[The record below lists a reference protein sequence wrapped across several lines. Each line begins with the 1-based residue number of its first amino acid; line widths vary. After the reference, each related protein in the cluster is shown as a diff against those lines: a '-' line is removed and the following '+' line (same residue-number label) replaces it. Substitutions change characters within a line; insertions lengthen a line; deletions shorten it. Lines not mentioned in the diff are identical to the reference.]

1 MAKKT
6 APKQLRLFTQES
18 PIIIFVT
25 LAMCSIAIM
34 SYDYRHKINVQLKQK
49 VAFVIT
55 PFHWMVNAPSQII
68 REIDYYLSEQN
79 KLQQQILSLKS
90 EANLLQANQQKLTLI
105 ENENRSLRKILNI
118 KNLIKNDM
126 TIGEVVLPSQTNGAP
141 QLLINKGMDDGID
154 IGSPVMNNKGL
165 VGQVIHVNKNLSTV
179 QKITSNNFAVSAIS
193 ENGTMAS
200 LIFGNGSPHLVIYRL
215 PAYEKLRLGDY
226 LLTSGLDQIYP
237 KGIKIGKVIKIISTN
252 NSQFNEIIIE
262 PATSPQ
268 SFSQVMVIKS
278 GNP

>member
-18 PIIIFVT
+18 PIIIFVI

-34 SYDYRHKINVQLKQK
+34 SYDHRHKINVQLKQK
-49 VAFVIT
+49 LAFVTT
-55 PFHWMVNAPSQII
+55 PFHWMTNAPYQLI

-126 TIGEVVLPSQTNGAP
+126 TIGEVVLPSQANGVP
-141 QLLINKGMDDGID
+141 QLFINKGMDDGID
-154 IGSPVMNNKGL
+154 IGSPVMNNEGL
-165 VGQVIHVNKNLSTV
+165 VGQVIHVNKNLSAV

-193 ENGTMAS
+193 ENGTMAA

-215 PAYEKLRLGDY
+215 PAYEKLRLGDH

-237 KGIKIGKVIKIISTN
+237 KGIKIGKVIKIIPTN

>member
-18 PIIIFVT
+18 PIIIFVI

-34 SYDYRHKINVQLKQK
+34 SYDHRHKINVQLKQK
-49 VAFVIT
+49 LAFVIT
-55 PFHWMVNAPSQII
+55 PFHWMTNAPYQLI

-126 TIGEVVLPSQTNGAP
+126 TIGEVVLPSQANGVP
-141 QLLINKGMDDGID
+141 QLFINKGMDDGID
-154 IGSPVMNNKGL
+154 IGSPVMNNEGL

-193 ENGTMAS
+193 ENGTMAA

-215 PAYEKLRLGDY
+215 PAYEKLRLGDH

-237 KGIKIGKVIKIISTN
+237 KGIKIGKVIKIIPTN

>member
-18 PIIIFVT
+18 PIIIFVI

-34 SYDYRHKINVQLKQK
+34 SYDHRHKINVQLKQK
-49 VAFVIT
+49 LAFVIT
-55 PFHWMVNAPSQII
+55 PFHWMTNAPYQLI

-126 TIGEVVLPSQTNGAP
+126 TIGEVVLPSQANGVP
-141 QLLINKGMDDGID
+141 QLFINKGMDDGID
-154 IGSPVMNNKGL
+154 IGSPVMNNAGL
-165 VGQVIHVNKNLSTV
+165 VGQVIHVNKNLSAV

-200 LIFGNGSPHLVIYRL
+200 LIFGNGSPHL
-215 PAYEKLRLGDY
+215 
-226 LLTSGLDQIYP
+226 
-237 KGIKIGKVIKIISTN
+237 
-252 NSQFNEIIIE
+252 
-262 PATSPQ
+262 
-268 SFSQVMVIKS
+268 
-278 GNP
+278 

>member
-6 APKQLRLFTQES
+6 ASKQLRLFTQES

-34 SYDYRHKINVQLKQK
+34 SYDHRHKINVQLKQK
-49 VAFVIT
+49 LAFVIT
-55 PFHWMVNAPSQII
+55 PFHWMTNAPYQLI

-126 TIGEVVLPSQTNGAP
+126 TIGEVVLPSQANGVP
-141 QLLINKGMDDGID
+141 QLFINKGMDDGID
-154 IGSPVMNNKGL
+154 IGSPVMNNEGL

-193 ENGTMAS
+193 ENGTMAA

-215 PAYEKLRLGDY
+215 PAYEKLRLGDH

-237 KGIKIGKVIKIISTN
+237 KGIKIGKVIKIIPTN

>member
-18 PIIIFVT
+18 PIITFVI

-34 SYDYRHKINVQLKQK
+34 SYDHRHKINVQLKQK
-49 VAFVIT
+49 LAFVIT
-55 PFHWMVNAPSQII
+55 PFHWMTNAPYQLI

-126 TIGEVVLPSQTNGAP
+126 TIGEVVLPSQANGVP
-141 QLLINKGMDDGID
+141 QLFINKGMDDGID
-154 IGSPVMNNKGL
+154 IGSPVMNNEGL

-215 PAYEKLRLGDY
+215 PAYEKLRLGDH

-237 KGIKIGKVIKIISTN
+237 KGIKIGKVIKIIPTN

>member
-1 MAKKT
+1 MANKT
-6 APKQLRLFTQES
+6 APKQIRLFTQKS
-18 PIIIFVT
+18 PILIFVI
-25 LAMCSIAIM
+25 LAMCSIALM
-34 SYDYRHKINVQLKQK
+34 SYDHRHKINVQLKQK
-49 VAFVIT
+49 MAFVIT
-55 PFHWMVNAPSQII
+55 PFQWMINAPYQLIH
-68 REIDYYLSEQN
+68 EIDYYLSEQN

-90 EANLLQANQQKLTLI
+90 EANLLQANQQKLMLI

-141 QLLINKGMDDGID
+141 QLLINKGMDDEIN

-165 VGQVIHVNKNLSTV
+165 VGQVIRVDKNLSTV
-179 QKITSNNFAVSAIS
+179 QKITSNNFAISAIS

-200 LIFGNGSPHLVIYRL
+200 LVFGNGSPHLVIYRL
-215 PAYEKLRLGDY
+215 PTYEKLRLGDH

-237 KGIKIGKVIKIISTN
+237 KGIKIGKVIKIIPTN
-252 NSQFNEIIIE
+252 NPQFNEIIIE

>member
-1 MAKKT
+1 M
-6 APKQLRLFTQES
+6 
-18 PIIIFVT
+18 
-25 LAMCSIAIM
+25 
-34 SYDYRHKINVQLKQK
+34 
-49 VAFVIT
+49 
-55 PFHWMVNAPSQII
+55 
-68 REIDYYLSEQN
+68 
-79 KLQQQILSLKS
+79 KS

-215 PAYEKLRLGDY
+215 PAYEKLRLGDH

-237 KGIKIGKVIKIISTN
+237 KGIKIGKVIKIIPTN

>member
-18 PIIIFVT
+18 PIIIFVI

-34 SYDYRHKINVQLKQK
+34 SYDHRHKINVQLKQK
-49 VAFVIT
+49 LAFVIT
-55 PFHWMVNAPSQII
+55 PFHWMTNAPYQLI

-90 EANLLQANQQKLTLI
+90 EANLLQAIQQKLTLI

-126 TIGEVVLPSQTNGAP
+126 TIGEVVLPSQANGVP

-154 IGSPVMNNKGL
+154 IGSPVMNNEGL

-179 QKITSNNFAVSAIS
+179 QKITSNNFAISGIS

-215 PAYEKLRLGDY
+215 PAYEKLRLGDH

-237 KGIKIGKVIKIISTN
+237 KGIKIGKVIKIIPTN

>member
-6 APKQLRLFTQES
+6 ASKQLRLFTQES

-55 PFHWMVNAPSQII
+55 PFHWMTNAPYQLI

-90 EANLLQANQQKLTLI
+90 EANLLQAIQQKLTLI

-126 TIGEVVLPSQTNGAP
+126 TIGEVVLPSQANGVP
-141 QLLINKGMDDGID
+141 QLFINKGMDDGID
-154 IGSPVMNNKGL
+154 IGSPVMNNEGL

-179 QKITSNNFAVSAIS
+179 QKITSNNFAISAIS
-193 ENGTMAS
+193 ENGTMAA

-215 PAYEKLRLGDY
+215 PAYEKLRLGDH

-237 KGIKIGKVIKIISTN
+237 KGIKIGKVIKIIPTN